1 MLNQVL
7 FALILLVT
15 CTVEG
20 ITGFGGG
27 ILALPFLDPL
37 VGLKSAVPALATL
50 GLINSSYR
58 TVTMY
63 KQIVKKE
70 LWTMVFFIVLG
81 LPVGMWAFDVLPER
95 PLKIILGVF
104 MLYVA
109 IKGLVEIYQPHLK
122 AQASQPASGK
132 RKILFYV
139 LLFCGGIMQGAFTSG
154 GPFIVMYATMALKE
168 KEAFRAT
175 LFAMWVVVNTIITA
189 RNAVSGVLTVE
200 VLQLVLWALPA
211 LLFSVLI
218 SNRLQKYISG
228 QTFNKIVYG
237 TLLIA
242 GLFMCVNH

>member
-1 MLNQVL
+1 MLNHVL

-37 VGLKSAVPALATL
+37 VGLKHAVPVLAIL
-50 GLINSSYR
+50 GLCNSGYR
-58 TVTMY
+58 TITMR
-63 KQIVKKE
+63 QHIVKKE

-81 LPVGMWAFDVLPER
+81 LPVGMWAFTVLPER
-95 PLKIILGVF
+95 PLKIILGIF

-122 AQASQPASGK
+122 AQATRPASGK
-132 RKILFYV
+132 RKALFYG

-154 GPFIVMYATMALKE
+154 GPFVVMYATMALNE

-200 VLQLVLWALPA
+200 VGQLVLWTLPA
-211 LLFSVLI
+211 MVLAIVI
-218 SNRLQKYISG
+218 SNYLQKYISG
-228 QTFNKIVYG
+228 QTFNKVVYG
-237 TLLIA
+237 TLLIS
-242 GLFMCVNH
+242 GLFMCINH